1 MKVMVEIRFDD
12 EIILFPHKTEV
23 WLKEKGLAHED
34 ELAPTQDTLENL
46 QKECYAQFGRKITK
60 NLFRLIFYL
69 NQHPKRN

>member
-1 MKVMVEIRFDD
+1 MVEIVS
-12 EIILFPHKTEV
+12 EIILVSTQAEV
-23 WLKEKGLAHED
+23 WLSEKGLAHED
-34 ELAPTQDTLENL
+34 ELRPPQDTLENL